1 MYYVYE
7 LKDPK
12 SNIVFYVGKGKG
24 KRASYHTTR
33 NKKGFYT
40 ENRYKDNVIRQI
52 LLTGLDPIIEYVFYS
67 PNEEEAY
74 TFEEALIKKYG
85 RRLFEDNG
93 ILTNICESSNPP
105 HLPYTDERK
114 EVYRRR
120 MVGNTYRLGLVQT
133 EEEKLARSLG
143 LIKAYNSGNRT
154 FTEESKRNLDQTGKI
169 RSTESKNKIS
179 STRIEKGL
187 NIPVTIDNVEYASIL
202 DASKKLGITQYMVK
216 KLNVNK

>member
-1 MYYVYE
+1 
-7 LKDPK
+7 
-12 SNIVFYVGKGKG
+12 
-24 KRASYHTTR
+24 
-33 NKKGFYT
+33 
-40 ENRYKDNVIRQI
+40 
-52 LLTGLDPIIEYVFYS
+52 
-67 PNEEEAY
+67 
-74 TFEEALIKKYG
+74 
-85 RRLFEDNG
+85 
-93 ILTNICESSNPP
+93 
-105 HLPYTDERK
+105 
-114 EVYRRR
+114 

-202 DASKKLGITQYMVK
+202 DASKKLGTTQYMVK